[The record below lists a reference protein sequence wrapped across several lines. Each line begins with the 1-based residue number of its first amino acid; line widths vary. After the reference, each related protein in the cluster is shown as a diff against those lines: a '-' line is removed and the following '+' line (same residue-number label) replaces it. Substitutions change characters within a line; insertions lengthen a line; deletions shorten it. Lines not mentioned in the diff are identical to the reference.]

1 MSDTPR
7 TADDIYEEI
16 INLGPR
22 STSMKI
28 AKLEH
33 ENKKLRESPHA
44 LELQSM
50 DRQIKE
56 LEREN
61 QQLRANLDKWSNAE
75 LIGETDRCKLESLS
89 KENQQL
95 REGLKLCAEA
105 LQANGIFHTPLQLRK
120 NGHPWDDYQIDAINR
135 TSETLSHPT
144 VQAAL
149 KQSKV

>member
-105 LQANGIFHTPLQLRK
+105 SNNFFNALIEQANSRDFPVVDYNQLVQDLQT
-120 NGHPWDDYQIDAINR
+120 A
-135 TSETLSHPT
+135 LSHPV
-144 VQAAL
+144 VQAVL